1 MAITGLTRTYD
12 QSEVIREDLEDII
25 SMISPTET
33 PLFALLNRVPVFN
46 TKHEWVED
54 TLRGMTS
61 NLAVE
66 MDAQRTANV
75 SLYVQDGHG
84 PLRFPVAATKPL
96 LLRVDQELMLATART
111 TDTLTVTRD
120 YNSKNATAA
129 HVSNSIVEVIAD
141 LGIEGADAR
150 AAHSQTRTKPYNI
163 CQVFDATVQITGTME
178 QVIKAGIA
186 GSESDYQ
193 IEQRLKEMKILL
205 ERSMLMGTRVDGS
218 SSTFRAMRGMAE
230 WIASNNSNAS
240 GVAVTAANIEADARA
255 CYDSGG
261 NPGLI
266 ICNSYLAE
274 RITKLY
280 ETRIRTE
287 PEEILGGAQIHRILL
302 PIAGM
307 AELAIIVDRWIPS
320 NEYLI
325 LDPTKVA
332 LGRLRGFEM
341 DELAK
346 TGDAE
351 KSQVLGE
358 YTLVFKNENAHARRY
373 NLATS

>member
-1 MAITGLTRTYD
+1 MAIVGLTRTYD
-12 QSEVIREDLEDII
+12 QSDVIREDLEDIL

-61 NLAVE
+61 NLSIA
-66 MDAQRTANV
+66 MANDRTNA
-75 SLYVQDGHG
+75 SLYVQDTHG

-150 AAHSQTRTKPYNI
+150 AAHAQSRTKPYNMA
-163 CQVFDATVQITGTME
+163 QVFDATIQITGTME
-178 QVIKAGIA
+178 QVVKAGIV
-186 GSESDYQ
+186 GSESNYQ

-230 WIASNNSNAS
+230 WIVSNNSNAS

-280 ETRIRTE
+280 ESRIRTE

-307 AELAIIVDRWIPS
+307 AELAIIVERWIPS
-320 NEYLI
+320 NEYMI

>member
-12 QSEVIREDLEDII
+12 QSTVIREDLEDII

-33 PLFALLNRVPVFN
+33 PLFALLNREQVFN

-61 NLAVE
+61 NLAQE

-141 LGIEGADAR
+141 NSIEGSDAR
-150 AAHSQTRTKPYNI
+150 AAHSQSRTKPYNM
-163 CQVFDATVQITGTME
+163 CQIFDATIEITGTME
-178 QVIKAGIA
+178 TVVKAGIV
-186 GSESDYQ
+186 STESNYQ
-193 IEQRLKEMKILL
+193 IEQRLKELKIML
-205 ERSMLMGTRVDGS
+205 ERSLLMSTRVDGS
-218 SSTFRAMRGMAE
+218 STTYRSMAGMSE
-230 WIASNNSNAS
+230 WITSNNTNSSA
-240 GVAVTAANIEADARA
+240 VAVSAANIEADARA
-255 CYDSGG
+255 AYDAGG
-261 NPGLI
+261 NPGLL

-280 ETRIRTE
+280 ENRIRTE

-320 NEYLI
+320 NEYMI
-325 LDPTKVA
+325 LDPTKIA
-332 LGRLRGFEM
+332 LGRLRGFELA
-341 DELAK
+341 ELAK

-358 YTLVFKNENAHARRY
+358 YTLIFKNEEAHSRRY